1 MENDIYIYTGKQLLW
16 ELYQK
21 FKSVDDIVWKKFLDD
36 NDEFGNFKD
45 IEADRLYVVNSE
57 LEILREAHIEDLT
70 FQEVL
75 KAFQDAAPYW
85 RDQWLKELRDRFSGK
100 VE

>member
-1 MENDIYIYTGKQLLW
+1 MTNDIYIYTGKQLLW

-21 FKSVDDIVWKKFLDD
+21 FMSFDDIVWRTFLDD
-36 NDEFGNFKD
+36 YDEFGNFKD

-100 VE
+100 VK

>member
-1 MENDIYIYTGKQLLW
+1 MTNEIYIYTGKQLLW

-21 FKSVDDIVWKKFLDD
+21 FMSVDDIV
-36 NDEFGNFKD
+36 FGNFKD

-85 RDQWLKELRDRFSGK
+85 RNEWLMELRKRFGNQE
-100 VE
+100 V

>member
-1 MENDIYIYTGKQLLW
+1 MNDIYIYTGKQLLW

-21 FKSVDDIVWKKFLDD
+21 FMSFDDIVWRTFLDD
-36 NDEFGNFKD
+36 YAAFGNFKD

-57 LEILREAHIEDLT
+57 LEILREAYIEDLT
-70 FQEVL
+70 FREVL
-75 KAFQDAAPYW
+75 KAFENAAPYW
-85 RDQWLKELRDRFSGK
+85 RDQWLKELRNRFSNRE

>member
-1 MENDIYIYTGKQLLW
+1 MTNEIYIYTGKQLLW

-21 FKSVDDIVWKKFLDD
+21 FMSVDDIVFD
-36 NDEFGNFKD
+36 NFKD

-85 RDQWLKELRDRFSGK
+85 RNEWLMELRKRFGNQE
-100 VE
+100 V

>member
-1 MENDIYIYTGKQLLW
+1 MNDIYIYTGKQLLW

-21 FKSVDDIVWKKFLDD
+21 FMSVDDIVWKKFLDD